1 MRGFMSGAPTQVRNE
16 IVENTFG
23 ATFDNQIIEWQL
35 GRTQIKVIKYFD
47 NINTSE
53 IVIRNPAL
61 ANELNRRKNEA
72 LRDKSG
78 L

>member
-1 MRGFMSGAPTQVRNE
+1 MSGAPTQVRNE